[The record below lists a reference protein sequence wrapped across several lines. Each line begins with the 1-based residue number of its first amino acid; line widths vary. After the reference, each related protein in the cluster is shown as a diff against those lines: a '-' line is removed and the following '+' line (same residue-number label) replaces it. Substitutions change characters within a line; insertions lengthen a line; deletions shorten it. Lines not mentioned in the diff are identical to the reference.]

1 VALSGFL
8 FTVSAEV
15 VEVKRKAAR
24 EVGALQEQLRA
35 AQKVATAHSP
45 EAWQQQAAALAACQ
59 VSRYWSE
66 ANKTFFFQ
74 IGRGHFLPRLCRLPA
89 LRLARRQDRNSVLMC
104 LSPLLRF
111 LLSPVLNEVA
121 AKVAFLVLS
130 LPRLGWWPLSSCLLA
145 VPPAWILT
153 SSPLPVQ
160 HDLKGA
166 RAEAARKGRLLAAAE
181 GEAKQRAAA
190 VAVEAEARAALEA
203 ELGRARLG
211 AARQAAVVKELHR
224 KLEAAQGVD
233 RDASAELQRAQAAEE
248 KVRTL
253 TAALARKDGA
263 LKELRAQAHA
273 EGRDAGAAA
282 AAVQE
287 KEGLE
292 AAVRKWQGEAARRWA
307 TPNTGLQPSL
317 LKTDDAYNR
326 MRKAGCGMAH
336 TSQALWRS
344 WMSLSLCFHLCRWG
358 VVTCMPCQLR
368 LQDVLTPPALLAG
381 RLRCGRVGRS
391 WRRCGRR

>member
-1 VALSGFL
+1 M
-8 FTVSAEV
+8 
-15 VEVKRKAAR
+15 
-24 EVGALQEQLRA
+24 
-35 AQKVATAHSP
+35 
-45 EAWQQQAAALAACQ
+45 
-59 VSRYWSE
+59 
-66 ANKTFFFQ
+66 
-74 IGRGHFLPRLCRLPA
+74 
-89 LRLARRQDRNSVLMC
+89 D
-104 LSPLLRF
+104 
-111 LLSPVLNEVA
+111 EVA

-130 LPRLGWWPLSSCLLA
+130 LPRVGWWPLSSCLLA

-160 HDLKGA
+160 HDLKAA

-273 EGRDAGAAA
+273 GGRDAGAAA

-317 LKTDDAYNR
+317 LKTDHAYNR

-336 TSQALWRS
+336 TSQALLRS
-344 WMSLSLCFHLCRWG
+344 WMSLSPFVFICVAGEWWRACPASFACK
-358 VVTCMPCQLR
+358 TC
-368 LQDVLTPPALLAG
+368 
-381 RLRCGRVGRS
+381 
-391 WRRCGRR
+391 